1 MQNGTESRSVRRRGL
16 GRFLVVGVA
25 TAAFVLAA
33 ETNGQALA
41 QSVDATDLLES
52 FLQANQG
59 SQTNQTTQTTQT
71 AESEVGTT
79 PLTDTRQ
86 TTVTNQFTAATGG
99 AIQLR
104 RPGLWVQQGIAEHSG
119 AMTFSGDVP
128 EETPNFFKSTF
139 DQMNFAFMDVV
150 SGLFTMIDSF
160 ISSFRGSGGG
170 SSSGTV
176 FVGPPNGVT
185 TWQGTSQTIP

>member
-1 MQNGTESRSVRRRGL
+1 MQNGTDCRSVRRRAVR
-16 GRFLVVGVA
+16 RFLVVGVA
-25 TAAFVLAA
+25 TVAFALAT
-33 ETNGQALA
+33 ETGGQALA

-52 FLQANQG
+52 FLQTGQD
-59 SQTNQTTQTTQT
+59 TTTTQTTQT
-71 AESEVGTT
+71 SEPEVGTT

-104 RPGLWVQQGIAEHSG
+104 RPGLWVQQGIAEHNG

-139 DQMNFAFMDVV
+139 DQMNFAFLDVV

-170 SSSGTV
+170 SSGGTV